1 MNKVK
6 TMINKSFKKF
16 INFITSKM
24 FIRFCISGITGIVVW
39 AISIYILKEYIK
51 LWYLYS
57 SMIAVAMSYLAGFII
72 QKYWVFENKGN
83 EKIKKQFI
91 VFILTSILFWGANTL
106 FLYLFVNFLH
116 LNDIFAQ
123 VMLTTI
129 WLFTSLLVSKKLIFD
144 K

>member
-1 MNKVK
+1 MNGVK
-6 TMINKSFKKF
+6 NMIK
-16 INFITSKM
+16 NFYIYITSKV

-39 AISIYILKEYIK
+39 AISIYVLREYIK

-91 VFILTSILFWGANTL
+91 VFILTSIIFWGANTL

-116 LNDIFAQ
+116 VNDILAQ
-123 VMLTTI
+123 VILTTI
-129 WLFTSLLVSKKLIFD
+129 WLFTSLLVSKKLIFV

>member
-1 MNKVK
+1 
-6 TMINKSFKKF
+6 MIK
-16 INFITSKM
+16 NFYNYITSKI
-24 FIRFCISGITGIVVW
+24 FIRFCISGITGILVW
-39 AISIYILKEYIK
+39 GISIFILKEYTK

-57 SMIAVAMSYLAGFII
+57 SMIAVALSYVAGFII
-72 QKYWVFENKGN
+72 QKYWVFENNGN
-83 EKIKKQFI
+83 EKIKRQFV

-123 VMLTTI
+123 VILTTI
-129 WLFTSLLVSKKLIFD
+129 WLFTSLLISKKLIFN